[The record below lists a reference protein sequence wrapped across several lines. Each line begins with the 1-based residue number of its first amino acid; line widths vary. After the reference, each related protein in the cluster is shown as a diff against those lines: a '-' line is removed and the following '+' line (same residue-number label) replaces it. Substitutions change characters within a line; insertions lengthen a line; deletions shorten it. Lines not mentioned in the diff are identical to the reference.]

1 MSFELEPYYEQLD
14 HINHTPWEAK
24 HNIFYKIDLKRHE
37 INGPHD
43 IWRGPDND
51 TIKQRLFEN
60 LGNLRH
66 TLDLQISVFEI
77 QTANSII
84 RLKSLLNS
92 ITRMYTQ
99 EPISRSKRSL
109 LPRGGDL
116 LNALFGTATESDLEG
131 LRKQISN
138 LAVNKN
144 DSVHVVENTL
154 SMLNKTTP

>member
-1 MSFELEPYYEQLD
+1 MWALSVSFELEPYYEQLV
-14 HINHTPWEAK
+14 HINHTLWEAK
-24 HNIFYKIDLKRHE
+24 HNIFYKIDLKRHK

-43 IWRGPDND
+43 LWRGPDNN
-51 TIKQRLFEN
+51 TIEQRLFES
-60 LGNLRH
+60 LRNLRH

-99 EPISRSKRSL
+99 EPISRSKRAL
-109 LPRGGDL
+109 LPWGSAL

-131 LRKQISN
+131 LRKHISN
-138 LAVNKN
+138 VAVNQN
-144 DSVHVVENTL
+144 D
-154 SMLNKTTP
+154 